1 MEILA
6 PPFARRGRP
15 GSVYADAGNG
25 RPAPLR
31 LGSRRTPPSPGGLRS
46 AALIVAMTTKTRFLA
61 TATWP
66 CFRYP
71 TSIST
76 SSTRDPEA
84 RKGGPV
90 SRFASASSS
99 HGCRPRGARFGRRL
113 SLKFSPL
120 VRAGDGGWVSGT
132 WPWWWRY
139 DRRRAVL
146 GRCGG
151 ELVAVELA
159 EVVGR
164 HQ

>member
-31 LGSRRTPPSPGGLRS
+31 LGSRRTPPSPGGLRN

-71 TSIST
+71 TSISP
-76 SSTRDPEA
+76 SSTRDPECA
-84 RKGGPV
+84 ESKGAG
-90 SRFASASSS
+90 FAYANASL
-99 HGCRPRGARFGRRL
+99 GAADEVTAWDDRQAYRLVRRL
-113 SLKFSPL
+113 LPHVAQGDSNDVGAPDGSL
-120 VRAGDGGWVSGT
+120 SGRVGAT
-132 WPWWWRY
+132 YSIGAWR
-139 DRRRAVL
+139 
-146 GRCGG
+146 GT
-151 ELVAVELA
+151 
-159 EVVGR
+159 
-164 HQ
+164 